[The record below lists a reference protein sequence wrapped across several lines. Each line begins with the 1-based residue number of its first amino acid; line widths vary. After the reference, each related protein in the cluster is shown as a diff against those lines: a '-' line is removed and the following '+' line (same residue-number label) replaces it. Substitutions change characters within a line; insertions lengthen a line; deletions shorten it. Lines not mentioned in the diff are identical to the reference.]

1 MLLKD
6 GALACSDVAE
16 RRGGGGMVVSVLGTA
31 AGSFCRARCASFPT
45 SLVFS
50 SWRSSFVENSS
61 PPPLRAAHLL
71 GWAFSSSRGQR
82 ISYFL
87 HVSEALPVV
96 AAAGLF
102 GNVDARVRRCL
113 AFRPMPRSAGSSFS
127 ASSFACVVRST
138 MVTGRCLRDSG
149 HFGDFLMTFFAAL
162 RVTRTV
168 GASAFF
174 LRMHVW
180 HFSVPCVLLSS
191 W

>member
-1 MLLKD
+1 MPPKD

-16 RRGGGGMVVSVLGTA
+16 RRGGGGGMVVSVLGTA
-31 AGSFCRARCASFPT
+31 AGSFRRARCASFPT

-102 GNVDARVRRCL
+102 GNVDARVVRSTVVTGRCL

-127 ASSFACVVRST
+127 ASSFACVVR
-138 MVTGRCLRDSG
+138 
-149 HFGDFLMTFFAAL
+149 
-162 RVTRTV
+162 
-168 GASAFF
+168 
-174 LRMHVW
+174 
-180 HFSVPCVLLSS
+180 CVARH
-191 W
+191 